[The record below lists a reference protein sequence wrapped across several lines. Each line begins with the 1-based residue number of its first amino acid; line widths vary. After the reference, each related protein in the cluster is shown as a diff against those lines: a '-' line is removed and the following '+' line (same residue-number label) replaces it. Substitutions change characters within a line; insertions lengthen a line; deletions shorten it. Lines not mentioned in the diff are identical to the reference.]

1 MNSAMTMMDRTSDG
15 PLTDR
20 DDPLLL
26 TREMAQTLTGILA
39 ALDDIARTLRRL
51 ADRSHLSERSGLELE
66 RPEDR

>member
-1 MNSAMTMMDRTSDG
+1 MIDRTSDG

-26 TREMAQTLTGILA
+26 RTREIAQTLAGILA
-39 ALDDIARTLRRL
+39 AVDDIARTLRRL